1 MKKQVLKVW
10 KNIGNLRK
18 RRFNNLNSDIEGG
31 IHSMDGE
38 KNIDPLV
45 SMQQELCDMWG
56 INNQTKYVFYYDESN
71 NCRKFWVDDSK
82 QQFNTDYT
90 ADFVLAGLVKK
101 EEDIVDVSLETFR
114 KPLKLQGNVEEIKFK
129 KLYAKGDFLQCVKEK
144 RLFETLSWI
153 DKSPFYIHYTNVN
166 NLFYTLVEIFDSI
179 VKPDEISE
187 FGYDYFKMKSVFYH
201 MFKGKADELQ
211 ILMFKYKYPN
221 IQREDV
227 EAFCNELLFLL
238 GSRREMKEEEKF
250 LAGMLARASK
260 SDELVF
266 LHDND
271 DYIMQENYAEFY
283 ADPIRKYQKSTHI
296 FDEETTVQDIV
307 KRQIAQGENMADNF
321 KFVKSETDIFVQ
333 LSDVVA
339 GILGKLFKYINSTS
353 VSQRRKDIE
362 GLSKLQVDNVLLID
376 KLRME
381 ADRENPGFL
390 CSIAPLDEVGILN
403 SFFQMVKSRK

>member
-1 MKKQVLKVW
+1 M
-10 KNIGNLRK
+10 
-18 RRFNNLNSDIEGG
+18 GG
-31 IHSMDGE
+31 IRSMAEE

-82 QQFNTDYT
+82 QQFNTDHT
-90 ADFVLAGLVKK
+90 ADFVLAGLVRK
-101 EEDIVDVSLETFR
+101 EEEKVEASLETFR
-114 KPLKLQGNVEEIKFK
+114 KPLKLQAHVDAMKFK
-129 KLYAKGDFLQCVKEK
+129 NLYAKGDVLQCVKER

-179 VKPDEISE
+179 VKPEEISE
-187 FGYDYFKMKSVFYH
+187 FGYDYFKMKSVFYY
-201 MFKGKADELQ
+201 MFKGKADALQ

-227 EAFCNELLFLL
+227 EAFCNDLLFLL

-250 LAGMLARASK
+250 LAGMLAKAAE

-271 DYIMQENYAEFY
+271 DYVMQENYAEFY
-283 ADPIRKYQKSTHI
+283 ADPIRKYQKSRHI

-307 KRQIAQGENMADNF
+307 KKQIAMGENMADNF

-353 VSQRRKDIE
+353 VNQRRRDVE
-362 GLSKLQVDNVLLID
+362 GLSKLQVENILLID

-390 CSIAPLDEVGILN
+390 CSIGPWDGIGILN
-403 SFFQMVKSRK
+403 RFFEMVKSRKEK

>member
-1 MKKQVLKVW
+1 MDNER
-10 KNIGNLRK
+10 NIG
-18 RRFNNLNSDIEGG
+18 
-31 IHSMDGE
+31 
-38 KNIDPLV
+38 PLV
-45 SMQQELCDMWG
+45 SLQQELCDMWG

-101 EEDIVDVSLETFR
+101 EEDTVDVSLESFR

-187 FGYDYFKMKSVFYH
+187 FGYNYFKMKSVFYY

-221 IQREDV
+221 IQRENV
-227 EAFCNELLFLL
+227 ERFCNELLFLL

-271 DYIMQENYAEFY
+271 DYIMQENYVEFY

-353 VSQRRKDIE
+353 VNQRRKDIE
-362 GLSKLQVDNVLLID
+362 GLSKIQIDNILLVD
-376 KLRME
+376 KLCME
-381 ADRENPGFL
+381 ANRENPGFL
-390 CSIAPLDEVGILN
+390 CSIGPWDGIGILN
-403 SFFQMVKSRK
+403 RFFEMVRSREEK

>member
-1 MKKQVLKVW
+1 M
-10 KNIGNLRK
+10 
-18 RRFNNLNSDIEGG
+18 GG
-31 IHSMDGE
+31 TRSMAEE

-82 QQFNTDYT
+82 QQFNTDHT
-90 ADFVLAGLVKK
+90 ADFVLAGLVRK
-101 EEDIVDVSLETFR
+101 EEEKVEASLETFR
-114 KPLKLQGNVEEIKFK
+114 KPLKLQANVEEIKFK
-129 KLYAKGDFLQCVKEK
+129 NLYAKGDFLQCVKER

-179 VKPDEISE
+179 VKPDDISE
-187 FGYDYFKMKSVFYH
+187 FGYDYFKMKSVFYY
-201 MFKGKADELQ
+201 MFKGKADALQ

-221 IQREDV
+221 IQREEV
-227 EAFCNELLFLL
+227 EAFCNDLLFLL

-250 LAGMLARASK
+250 LAGMLARAAE

-271 DYIMQENYAEFY
+271 DYVMQENYAEFY
-283 ADPIRKYQKSTHI
+283 ADPIRKYQKSRHI

-307 KRQIAQGENMADNF
+307 KKQIAMGENMADNF

-339 GILGKLFKYINSTS
+339 GILGKMFKYINSTS
-353 VSQRRKDIE
+353 VNQRRRDVE
-362 GLSKLQVDNVLLID
+362 GLSKLQVENILLID

-390 CSIAPLDEVGILN
+390 CSIGPWDGIGILN
-403 SFFQMVKSRK
+403 RFFEMVKSRKEK

>member
-1 MKKQVLKVW
+1 M
-10 KNIGNLRK
+10 
-18 RRFNNLNSDIEGG
+18 GG
-31 IHSMDGE
+31 IRSMAEE

-45 SMQQELCDMWG
+45 FMQQELCDMWG

-82 QQFNTDYT
+82 QQFNTDHT
-90 ADFVLAGLVKK
+90 ADFVLAGLVRK
-101 EEDIVDVSLETFR
+101 EEEKVEASLETFR
-114 KPLKLQGNVEEIKFK
+114 KPLKLQANVEEIKFK
-129 KLYAKGDFLQCVKEK
+129 NLYAKGDFLQCVKER

-187 FGYDYFKMKSVFYH
+187 FGYDYFKMKSVFYY
-201 MFKGKADELQ
+201 MFKGKADALQ

-227 EAFCNELLFLL
+227 EAFCNDLLFLL

-250 LAGMLARASK
+250 LAGMLARAAQ

-271 DYIMQENYAEFY
+271 DYVMQENYADFY
-283 ADPIRKYQKSTHI
+283 ADPIRKYQTSRHI

-307 KRQIAQGENMADNF
+307 KKQIAMGENMADNF
-321 KFVKSETDIFVQ
+321 NFVKSETDIFVQ

-353 VSQRRKDIE
+353 VNQRRRDVE
-362 GLSKLQVDNVLLID
+362 GLSKLQVENILLID

-390 CSIAPLDEVGILN
+390 CSIGPWDGIGILN
-403 SFFQMVKSRK
+403 RFFEMVKSRKEK

>member
-1 MKKQVLKVW
+1 
-10 KNIGNLRK
+10 
-18 RRFNNLNSDIEGG
+18 
-31 IHSMDGE
+31 MDGE

-82 QQFNTDYT
+82 QQFNTDHT

-101 EEDIVDVSLETFR
+101 EGDTVDVSLETFR

-179 VKPDEISE
+179 VKPNEISDFE
-187 FGYDYFKMKSVFYH
+187 YDYFKMKSVFYY

-211 ILMFKYKYPN
+211 VLMFKYKYPN

-250 LAGMLARASK
+250 LAGMLARAST
-260 SDELVF
+260 SNELVF

-296 FDEETTVQDIV
+296 FDEETTVQ
-307 KRQIAQGENMADNF
+307 ADNF

-353 VSQRRKDIE
+353 VNQRRKDIQS
-362 GLSKLQVDNVLLID
+362 LSKIQVDNILLID

-390 CSIAPLDEVGILN
+390 CSIGPWDGIGILN
-403 SFFQMVKSRK
+403 SFFEMVRSREEK

>member
-1 MKKQVLKVW
+1 M
-10 KNIGNLRK
+10 
-18 RRFNNLNSDIEGG
+18 GG
-31 IHSMDGE
+31 ISSMTEE

-45 SMQQELCDMWG
+45 SMQQDLCDMWG
-56 INNQTKYVFYYDESN
+56 INNQKKYVFYYDESN
-71 NCRKFWVDDSK
+71 NCRKFWVDDSTQK
-82 QQFNTDYT
+82 FNTDYT
-90 ADFVLAGLVKK
+90 ADFVLAGLVRK
-101 EEDIVDVSLETFR
+101 EEDTVDVSLETFR
-114 KPLKLQGNVEEIKFK
+114 KPLKLQANVDEIKFK
-129 KLYAKGDFLQCVKEK
+129 NLYAKGDFLQCVKEK

-179 VKPDEISE
+179 VRPDEISE
-187 FGYDYFKMKSVFYH
+187 FGYDYFKMKSVFYY

-211 ILMFKYKYPN
+211 SLMFRYKYPN
-221 IQREDV
+221 IQPEDV
-227 EAFCNELLFLL
+227 EAFCNDLLFLL

-296 FDEETTVQDIV
+296 FDEETTVQDMV
-307 KRQIAQGENMADNF
+307 KNQIAMGKNMADNF
-321 KFVKSETDIFVQ
+321 KFVNSQTDIFVQ

-353 VSQRRKDIE
+353 INQRRKDVE
-362 GLSKLQVDNVLLID
+362 GLSKLQVENILLID
-376 KLRME
+376 KLRTE
-381 ADRENPGFL
+381 ADWENPGFL
-390 CSIAPLDEVGILN
+390 CSIGPWDGIGMLN
-403 SFFQMVKSRK
+403 RFFEMVKRRERND

>member
-1 MKKQVLKVW
+1 MAVE
-10 KNIGNLRK
+10 N
-18 RRFNNLNSDIEGG
+18 
-31 IHSMDGE
+31 
-38 KNIDPLV
+38 NIDPLV

-82 QQFNTDYT
+82 QQFNTDYA

-101 EEDIVDVSLETFR
+101 EEDIIDVSLETFR
-114 KPLKLQGNVEEIKFK
+114 KLLKLQGNVEEIKFS

-166 NLFYTLVEIFDSI
+166 NLFYTLVEVFDSI

-187 FGYDYFKMKSVFYH
+187 FGYDYFKMKSVFYY

-211 ILMFKYKYPN
+211 LLMFKYKYPN
-221 IQREDV
+221 IQREDIG
-227 EAFCNELLFLL
+227 AFCNELLFLL

-296 FDEETTVQDIV
+296 FDEETAVQDIV
-307 KRQIAQGENMADNF
+307 KEQIDMGDNMADDF
-321 KFVKSETDIFVQ
+321 RFVNSETDIFVQ

-353 VSQRRKDIE
+353 INQRRKDVG
-362 GLSKLQVDNVLLID
+362 GLSKIQIDNILLID

-381 ADRENPGFL
+381 ADSENTGFL
-390 CSIAPLDEVGILN
+390 CSIAPVDEVEILN
-403 SFFQMVKSRK
+403 RFFEMVKSRKKLN

>member
-1 MKKQVLKVW
+1 
-10 KNIGNLRK
+10 
-18 RRFNNLNSDIEGG
+18 
-31 IHSMDGE
+31 MDGE

-101 EEDIVDVSLETFR
+101 EEDTVDVSLETFR
-114 KPLKLQGNVEEIKFK
+114 KPLKLQGNVDEIKFK

-187 FGYDYFKMKSVFYH
+187 FGYDYFKMKSVFYY
-201 MFKGKADELQ
+201 MFKGRADELQ

-260 SDELVF
+260 RDELVF

-307 KRQIAQGENMADNF
+307 KKQIALGENMADNF

-353 VSQRRKDIE
+353 VNQRRKDVE
-362 GLSKLQVDNVLLID
+362 GLSKLQVDNILLIG

-403 SFFQMVKSRK
+403 RFFEMVKSREEK

>member
-1 MKKQVLKVW
+1 M
-10 KNIGNLRK
+10 
-18 RRFNNLNSDIEGG
+18 EE
-31 IHSMDGE
+31 E

-82 QQFNTDYT
+82 QQFNTDHT
-90 ADFVLAGLVKK
+90 ADFVLAGLVRK
-101 EEDIVDVSLETFR
+101 EEEKVEASLETFR
-114 KPLKLQGNVEEIKFK
+114 KPLKLQANVEEIKFK
-129 KLYAKGDFLQCVKEK
+129 NLYAKGDFLQCVKK
-144 RLFETLSWI
+144 RRLFETLSWI

-187 FGYDYFKMKSVFYH
+187 FGYDYFKMKSVFYY
-201 MFKGKADELQ
+201 MFKGKADALQ

-227 EAFCNELLFLL
+227 EAFCNDLLFLL

-250 LAGMLARASK
+250 LAGMLARAAE

-271 DYIMQENYAEFY
+271 DYVMQENYAEFY
-283 ADPIRKYQKSTHI
+283 ADPIRKYQKSRHI

-307 KRQIAQGENMADNF
+307 KKQIAMGENMADNF
-321 KFVKSETDIFVQ
+321 KFVKSETNIFVQ

-353 VSQRRKDIE
+353 VNQRRRDVE
-362 GLSKLQVDNVLLID
+362 GLSKLQVENILLID

-390 CSIAPLDEVGILN
+390 CSIGPWDGIVILN
-403 SFFQMVKSRK
+403 RFFEMVKSRKKK

>member
-1 MKKQVLKVW
+1 M
-10 KNIGNLRK
+10 
-18 RRFNNLNSDIEGG
+18 E
-31 IHSMDGE
+31 GE

-45 SMQQELCDMWG
+45 TMQQELCDMWG

-82 QQFNTDYT
+82 QQFNTDHT
-90 ADFVLAGLVKK
+90 ADFVLAGLVRK
-101 EEDIVDVSLETFR
+101 EEEKVEASLETFR
-114 KPLKLQGNVEEIKFK
+114 KPLKLQANVEEIKFK
-129 KLYAKGDFLQCVKEK
+129 KLYAKGDFLQCVNER

-179 VKPDEISE
+179 VEFDEISE
-187 FGYDYFKMKSVFYH
+187 FGYDYFKLKSVFYY
-201 MFKGKADELQ
+201 MFEGKADTLQ
-211 ILMFKYKYPN
+211 ALMFKYKYPN

-227 EAFCNELLFLL
+227 EAFCNDLLFLL

-250 LAGMLARASK
+250 LAGMLARAAE

-271 DYIMQENYAEFY
+271 DYVMQENYAEFY
-283 ADPIRKYQKSTHI
+283 ADPIRKYQKSRHI

-307 KRQIAQGENMADNF
+307 KKQIAMGENMADNF

-353 VSQRRKDIE
+353 VNQRRRDVE
-362 GLSKLQVDNVLLID
+362 GLSKLQVENILLID

-390 CSIAPLDEVGILN
+390 CSIGPGDGIGILN
-403 SFFQMVKSRK
+403 RFFEMVKSRKEK

>member
-1 MKKQVLKVW
+1 MAVE
-10 KNIGNLRK
+10 N
-18 RRFNNLNSDIEGG
+18 
-31 IHSMDGE
+31 
-38 KNIDPLV
+38 NIDPLV

-144 RLFETLSWI
+144 RLLETLSWI

-187 FGYDYFKMKSVFYH
+187 FGYDYFKMKSIFYH
-201 MFKGKADELQ
+201 MFKGKADKLQ

-227 EAFCNELLFLL
+227 DAFCNELLFLL
-238 GSRREMKEEEKF
+238 GSRKEMKEEEKF

-260 SDELVF
+260 SDELAF

-307 KRQIAQGENMADNF
+307 KKQIAQGQNMADNF

-353 VSQRRKDIE
+353 VNQRRKDIE
-362 GLSKLQVDNVLLID
+362 GLSKLQVDNIILID

-390 CSIAPLDEVGILN
+390 CSIAPLDEDGILN
-403 SFFQMVKSRK
+403 RFFEMVKSREVK

>member
-1 MKKQVLKVW
+1 MT
-10 KNIGNLRK
+10 
-18 RRFNNLNSDIEGG
+18 E
-31 IHSMDGE
+31 E

-45 SMQQELCDMWG
+45 SMQQDLCDMWG
-56 INNQTKYVFYYDESN
+56 INNQKKYVFYYDESN

-90 ADFVLAGLVKK
+90 ADFVLAGLVRK
-101 EEDIVDVSLETFR
+101 EEDTVDVSLETFR
-114 KPLKLQGNVEEIKFK
+114 KPLKLQANVDEIKFK
-129 KLYAKGDFLQCVKEK
+129 NLYAKGDFLQCVKEK

-179 VKPDEISE
+179 VRPDEISE
-187 FGYDYFKMKSVFYH
+187 FGYDYFKMKSVFYY

-211 ILMFKYKYPN
+211 SLMFRYKYPN
-221 IQREDV
+221 IQPEDV
-227 EAFCNELLFLL
+227 EAFCNDLLFLL

-321 KFVKSETDIFVQ
+321 MFVKSETDIFVQ

-353 VSQRRKDIE
+353 VNQRRKDVE
-362 GLSKLQVDNVLLID
+362 SLSKIQLNNILLID
-376 KLRME
+376 KLRTE

-390 CSIAPLDEVGILN
+390 CSIGPWDGIGMLN
-403 SFFQMVKSRK
+403 RFFEIVKSREVK

>member
-1 MKKQVLKVW
+1 
-10 KNIGNLRK
+10 
-18 RRFNNLNSDIEGG
+18 
-31 IHSMDGE
+31 MDNE
-38 KNIDPLV
+38 RNIDPLV

-153 DKSPFYIHYTNVN
+153 DKSPFFIHYTNVN

-238 GSRREMKEEEKF
+238 GSRREMKEKEKF
-250 LAGMLARASK
+250 LSGMLARASK

-403 SFFQMVKSRK
+403 RFFEMVKSRK

>member
-1 MKKQVLKVW
+1 M
-10 KNIGNLRK
+10 
-18 RRFNNLNSDIEGG
+18 E
-31 IHSMDGE
+31 GE

-45 SMQQELCDMWG
+45 TMQQELCDMWG

-82 QQFNTDYT
+82 QQFNTDHT
-90 ADFVLAGLVKK
+90 ADFVLAGLVRK
-101 EEDIVDVSLETFR
+101 EEEKVEASLETFR
-114 KPLKLQGNVEEIKFK
+114 KPLKLQANVEEIKFK
-129 KLYAKGDFLQCVKEK
+129 KLYAKGDFLQCVNER

-187 FGYDYFKMKSVFYH
+187 FGYDYFKMKSVFYY
-201 MFKGKADELQ
+201 MFKGKADALQ

-221 IQREDV
+221 IRREDV
-227 EAFCNELLFLL
+227 EAFCNDLLFLL

-250 LAGMLARASK
+250 LAGMLARAAE

-271 DYIMQENYAEFY
+271 DYVMQENYAEFY
-283 ADPIRKYQKSTHI
+283 ADPIRKYQMSRHI

-307 KRQIAQGENMADNF
+307 KKQIAMGENMADNF

-353 VSQRRKDIE
+353 VNQRRRDVE
-362 GLSKLQVDNVLLID
+362 GLSKLKVENILLID

-390 CSIAPLDEVGILN
+390 CSIGPWDGIGILN
-403 SFFQMVKSRK
+403 RFFEMVKSRKEK

>member
-1 MKKQVLKVW
+1 M
-10 KNIGNLRK
+10 
-18 RRFNNLNSDIEGG
+18 GG
-31 IHSMDGE
+31 TRSMAEE

-82 QQFNTDYT
+82 QQFNTDHT
-90 ADFVLAGLVKK
+90 ADFVLAGLVRK
-101 EEDIVDVSLETFR
+101 EEEKVEASLETFR
-114 KPLKLQGNVEEIKFK
+114 KPLKLQANVEEIKFK
-129 KLYAKGDFLQCVKEK
+129 NLYAKGDFLQCVKER

-187 FGYDYFKMKSVFYH
+187 FGYDYFKMKSVFYY
-201 MFKGKADELQ
+201 MFKGKADALQ

-221 IQREDV
+221 IQREEV
-227 EAFCNELLFLL
+227 EAFCNDLLFLL

-250 LAGMLARASK
+250 LAGMLARAAE

-271 DYIMQENYAEFY
+271 DYVMQENYAEFY
-283 ADPIRKYQKSTHI
+283 ADPIRKYQKSRHI
-296 FDEETTVQDIV
+296 FDEETTVQDIA
-307 KRQIAQGENMADNF
+307 KKQIAMGENMADNF

-339 GILGKLFKYINSTS
+339 GILGKMFKYINSTS
-353 VSQRRKDIE
+353 VNQRRRDVE
-362 GLSKLQVDNVLLID
+362 GLSKLQVENILLID

-390 CSIAPLDEVGILN
+390 CSIGPWDGIGILN
-403 SFFQMVKSRK
+403 RFFEMVKSRKEK

>member
-1 MKKQVLKVW
+1 M
-10 KNIGNLRK
+10 
-18 RRFNNLNSDIEGG
+18 GG
-31 IHSMDGE
+31 IRSMAEE

-45 SMQQELCDMWG
+45 FMQQELCDMWG

-82 QQFNTDYT
+82 QQFNTDHT
-90 ADFVLAGLVKK
+90 ADFVLAGLVRK
-101 EEDIVDVSLETFR
+101 EEEKVEASLETFR
-114 KPLKLQGNVEEIKFK
+114 KPLKLQANVEEIKFK
-129 KLYAKGDFLQCVKEK
+129 KLYAKGDFLQCVNER

-187 FGYDYFKMKSVFYH
+187 FGYDYFKMKSVFYY
-201 MFKGKADELQ
+201 MFKGKADALQ

-221 IQREDV
+221 IRREDV
-227 EAFCNELLFLL
+227 EAFCNDLLFLL

-250 LAGMLARASK
+250 LAGMLARAAE

-271 DYIMQENYAEFY
+271 DYVMQENYAEFY
-283 ADPIRKYQKSTHI
+283 ADPIRKYQMSRHI

-307 KRQIAQGENMADNF
+307 KKQIAMGENMADNF
-321 KFVKSETDIFVQ
+321 NFVKSETDIFVQ
-333 LSDVVA
+333 LSDVVS

-353 VSQRRKDIE
+353 VNQRRRDVE
-362 GLSKLQVDNVLLID
+362 GLSKLQVENILLID

-390 CSIAPLDEVGILN
+390 CSIGPWDGIGILN
-403 SFFQMVKSRK
+403 RFFEMVKSRKEK

>member
-1 MKKQVLKVW
+1 M
-10 KNIGNLRK
+10 
-18 RRFNNLNSDIEGG
+18 GG
-31 IHSMDGE
+31 TRSMAEE

-82 QQFNTDYT
+82 QQFNTDHT
-90 ADFVLAGLVKK
+90 ADFVLAGLVRK
-101 EEDIVDVSLETFR
+101 EEEKVEASLETFR
-114 KPLKLQGNVEEIKFK
+114 KPLKLQANVEEIKFK
-129 KLYAKGDFLQCVKEK
+129 NLYAKGNFLQCVKER

-187 FGYDYFKMKSVFYH
+187 FGYDYFKMKSVFYY
-201 MFKGKADELQ
+201 MFKGKADALQ

-221 IQREDV
+221 IQREEV
-227 EAFCNELLFLL
+227 EAFCNDLLFLL

-250 LAGMLARASK
+250 LAGMLARAAE

-271 DYIMQENYAEFY
+271 DYVMQENYAEFY
-283 ADPIRKYQKSTHI
+283 ADPIRKYQKSRHI

-307 KRQIAQGENMADNF
+307 KKQIAMGENMADNF

-339 GILGKLFKYINSTS
+339 GILGKMFKYINSTS
-353 VSQRRKDIE
+353 VNQRRRDVE
-362 GLSKLQVDNVLLID
+362 GLSKLQVENILLID

-390 CSIAPLDEVGILN
+390 CSIGPWDGIGILN
-403 SFFQMVKSRK
+403 RFFEMVKSRKEK

>member
-1 MKKQVLKVW
+1 M
-10 KNIGNLRK
+10 
-18 RRFNNLNSDIEGG
+18 GG
-31 IHSMDGE
+31 IRSMAEE

-82 QQFNTDYT
+82 QQFNTDHT
-90 ADFVLAGLVKK
+90 ADFVLAGLVRK
-101 EEDIVDVSLETFR
+101 EEEKVEASLETFR
-114 KPLKLQGNVEEIKFK
+114 KPLKLQANVEEIKFK
-129 KLYAKGDFLQCVKEK
+129 NLYAKGDFLQCLKER

-179 VKPDEISE
+179 VKPEEISE
-187 FGYDYFKMKSVFYH
+187 FGYDYFKMKSVFYY
-201 MFKGKADELQ
+201 MFKGKADALQ

-227 EAFCNELLFLL
+227 EAFCNDLLFLL

-250 LAGMLARASK
+250 LAGMLAKAAE

-271 DYIMQENYAEFY
+271 DYVMQENYAEFY
-283 ADPIRKYQKSTHI
+283 ADPIRKYQKSRHI

-307 KRQIAQGENMADNF
+307 KKQIAMGENMADNF

-353 VSQRRKDIE
+353 VNQRRRDVE
-362 GLSKLQVDNVLLID
+362 GLSKLQVENILLID

-390 CSIAPLDEVGILN
+390 CSIGPWDGIGILN
-403 SFFQMVKSRK
+403 RFFEMVKSRKEK

>member
-1 MKKQVLKVW
+1 
-10 KNIGNLRK
+10 
-18 RRFNNLNSDIEGG
+18 
-31 IHSMDGE
+31 MDNE
-38 KNIDPLV
+38 RNIDPLV

-266 LHDND
+266 LHNND

-362 GLSKLQVDNVLLID
+362 GLSKIQVDNVLLID

-381 ADRENPGFL
+381 AARENPGFL

-403 SFFQMVKSRK
+403 RFFEMVKSRK

>member
-1 MKKQVLKVW
+1 M
-10 KNIGNLRK
+10 
-18 RRFNNLNSDIEGG
+18 E
-31 IHSMDGE
+31 GE

-82 QQFNTDYT
+82 QQFNTDHT
-90 ADFVLAGLVKK
+90 ADFVLAGLVRK
-101 EEDIVDVSLETFR
+101 EEEKVEASLETFR
-114 KPLKLQGNVEEIKFK
+114 KPLKLQANVEEIKFK
-129 KLYAKGDFLQCVKEK
+129 NLYAKGDFLQCVKER

-179 VKPDEISE
+179 VKSDDISE
-187 FGYDYFKMKSVFYH
+187 FGYDYFKMKSVFYY
-201 MFKGKADELQ
+201 MFKWKADALQ

-227 EAFCNELLFLL
+227 EAFCNDLLFLL

-250 LAGMLARASK
+250 LAGMLARAAE

-271 DYIMQENYAEFY
+271 DYVMQENYAEFY
-283 ADPIRKYQKSTHI
+283 ADPIRKYQKSRHI

-307 KRQIAQGENMADNF
+307 KKQIAMGENMADNF

-353 VSQRRKDIE
+353 VNQRRRDVE
-362 GLSKLQVDNVLLID
+362 GLSKLQVENILLID

-381 ADRENPGFL
+381 AGRENPGFL
-390 CSIAPLDEVGILN
+390 CSIGPWDGIGILN
-403 SFFQMVKSRK
+403 RFFEMVKSRKEK

>member
-1 MKKQVLKVW
+1 M
-10 KNIGNLRK
+10 
-18 RRFNNLNSDIEGG
+18 LNE
-31 IHSMDGE
+31 E
-38 KNIDPLV
+38 KTDLLI
-45 SMQQELCDMWG
+45 SIQQELCDMWG
-56 INNQTKYVFYYDESN
+56 IDNQTKYVFYYDESN

-101 EEDIVDVSLETFR
+101 EEDTVDVSLETFR
-114 KPLKLQGNVEEIKFK
+114 KPLKLQGNVEEIKFS

-179 VKPDEISE
+179 VILDEISE
-187 FGYDYFKMKSVFYH
+187 FGYDYFKMKSVFYY

-211 ILMFKYKYPN
+211 KLMFKYKYPN
-221 IQREDV
+221 IQYEDV
-227 EAFCNELLFLL
+227 EVFCNDLLFLL

-307 KRQIAQGENMADNF
+307 KKQIAQGENMAYNF

-339 GILGKLFKYINSTS
+339 GILGKLFQYINSTS
-353 VSQRRKDIE
+353 VNQRRKDVE
-362 GLSKLQVDNVLLID
+362 DLSKIQVENILLID
-376 KLRME
+376 KLRMD

-390 CSIAPLDEVGILN
+390 CSIGPWDGIGKLN
-403 SFFQMVKSRK
+403 RFFEMVRCREEK